1 MRPQS
6 LPSAG
11 GSLPVPT
18 GPLIGREAELASVRD
33 CLLRE
38 DVRLLTL
45 TGAPGV
51 GKTRLALTA
60 AAQLA
65 GAFPGGVVFVD
76 LVPVRD
82 PAHVTRVAAHR
93 LGVCSSPTQSA
104 PDLLR
109 HALRGRRLLLVL
121 DNFDHVVDAAPD
133 VASLV
138 ATLSELKVLV
148 TSREPLRVSWEHQLV
163 VPPLQLP
170 DLNRASD
177 PKAVTSSPAVALF
190 VARAQAVDRT
200 FVVTPANAR
209 AVAEI
214 CVALDGLPLALEL
227 AAAQIKALPP
237 DAIRDRLD
245 HRLTFLQRAARDLPT
260 RHRTLRAAV
269 GWSYSR
275 LDAGQQALFRRL
287 AVFVGGFPLEGVE
300 TVCTDLGVDVLE
312 GLTSLV
318 DKSLLQREDHPE
330 GPPRFRML
338 ETVREFAL
346 EQLAASGEAGETRR
360 RHADFYLGLV
370 QRAAPHLTGPEQAQW
385 LARLDREYS
394 NIRAVLERA
403 RAGSVDAAILP
414 QFAAALWRYWNVR
427 GSWLEGRA
435 WTAAALPLVPPRA
448 ARMRLELLD
457 GSSVLAWRVRE
468 HAAATALAEEAI
480 ALARRLEDRPTQA
493 HALRTLALIARDRRE
508 LLWARELAAQSL
520 ALFED
525 VQDRQGVA
533 AAARLVGLVAI
544 EAEDF
549 SSARE
554 PLERSLA
561 LSRELGDDRGAAW
574 STYGLAAVAL
584 AVGDL
589 TQAAAL
595 GEACLAAFQERA
607 ERDGVAQT
615 LVHLARLA
623 LARGDHGE
631 ATRLQTQALHLRRQ
645 LAEPTMIAS
654 SLRELAVVAQEAGQE
669 GQAVDFYR
677 QALEWFERAGD
688 RLGIARCLEGVA
700 ALAAHR
706 GQAEQAGRLFG
717 AAEALLEQT
726 GLAPWPGWFPAHL
739 RPERLA
745 RARAATEDNLGPEA
759 FRHAAA
765 AGARLSLHVA
775 VAEALGTLAAKAVP
789 PVRPAQSGPLT
800 PREMEVAGLVALGL
814 SNRQIARRLFI
825 SEHTAATHIQHILAK
840 LGFSSRA
847 QIATWAV
854 QQGIKPPA

>member
-1 MRPQS
+1 
-6 LPSAG
+6 
-11 GSLPVPT
+11 
-18 GPLIGREAELASVRD
+18 
-33 CLLRE
+33 
-38 DVRLLTL
+38 
-45 TGAPGV
+45 
-51 GKTRLALTA
+51 
-60 AAQLA
+60 
-65 GAFPGGVVFVD
+65 
-76 LVPVRD
+76 
-82 PAHVTRVAAHR
+82 
-93 LGVCSSPTQSA
+93 
-104 PDLLR
+104 
-109 HALRGRRLLLVL
+109 
-121 DNFDHVVDAAPD
+121 
-133 VASLV
+133 
-138 ATLSELKVLV
+138 
-148 TSREPLRVSWEHQLV
+148 
-163 VPPLQLP
+163 
-170 DLNRASD
+170 
-177 PKAVTSSPAVALF
+177 
-190 VARAQAVDRT
+190 
-200 FVVTPANAR
+200 
-209 AVAEI
+209 
-214 CVALDGLPLALEL
+214 
-227 AAAQIKALPP
+227 
-237 DAIRDRLD
+237 
-245 HRLTFLQRAARDLPT
+245 
-260 RHRTLRAAV
+260 
-269 GWSYSR
+269 
-275 LDAGQQALFRRL
+275 
-287 AVFVGGFPLEGVE
+287 
-300 TVCTDLGVDVLE
+300 
-312 GLTSLV
+312 
-318 DKSLLQREDHPE
+318 
-330 GPPRFRML
+330 
-338 ETVREFAL
+338 
-346 EQLAASGEAGETRR
+346 
-360 RHADFYLGLV
+360 
-370 QRAAPHLTGPEQAQW
+370 
-385 LARLDREYS
+385 
-394 NIRAVLERA
+394 
-403 RAGSVDAAILP
+403 
-414 QFAAALWRYWNVR
+414 
-427 GSWLEGRA
+427 
-435 WTAAALPLVPPRA
+435 
-448 ARMRLELLD
+448 
-457 GSSVLAWRVRE
+457 
-468 HAAATALAEEAI
+468 
-480 ALARRLEDRPTQA
+480 
-493 HALRTLALIARDRRE
+493 
-508 LLWARELAAQSL
+508 
-520 ALFED
+520 
-525 VQDRQGVA
+525 VA